1 MTIAMLLGNTVKS
14 AERVAGLA
22 APMETRIA

>member
-1 MTIAMLLGNTVKS
+1 MTIAMLLANAVKS

-22 APMETRIA
+22 ARGETRIA